1 MHTDEATGWHETGSK
16 TRMMEI
22 FKEFAPS
29 VRAVLGKADHTKLKA
44 WNLLDM
50 KRMPN
55 LVNARLAVLGDAAH
69 PFLPYQGQGGG
80 QAIEDAISL
89 ATMFPL
95 GTSSSAIPER
105 LQLYEQCRYER
116 AHKIQ
121 EFTRLVGRDASEL
134 AAEGKVVNSKFDRIS

>member
-1 MHTDEATGWHETGSK
+1 ML
-16 TRMMEI
+16 EI
-22 FKEFAPS
+22 FKDFAPS
-29 VRAVLGKADHTKLKA
+29 AHAILNKADDANLKA

-55 LVNARLAVLGDAAH
+55 LVQGKLAVLGDAAH

-80 QAIEDAISL
+80 QAIEDAVSL
-89 ATMFPL
+89 ATMLPL
-95 GTSSSAIPER
+95 GTPSFAVAER

-121 EFTRLVGRDASEL
+121 EFTRLVGKDASEL
-134 AAEGKVVNSKFDRIS
+134 AAEGKKLNSKFDRNEIREKANNGG